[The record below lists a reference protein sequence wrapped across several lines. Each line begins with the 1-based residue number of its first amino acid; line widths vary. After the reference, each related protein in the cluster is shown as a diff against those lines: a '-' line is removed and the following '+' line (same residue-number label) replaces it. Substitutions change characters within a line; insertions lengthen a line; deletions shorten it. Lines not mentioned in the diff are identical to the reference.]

1 METVY
6 SRASPFPVLPV
17 FSAAALVSA
26 RILSF
31 RFYVLLLPYA
41 FSIHIELLQPA

>member
-1 METVY
+1 METAY

-17 FSAAALVSA
+17 FSAAALA
-26 RILSF
+26 YTRILIF

-41 FSIHIELLQPA
+41 FSIQIELLQPA